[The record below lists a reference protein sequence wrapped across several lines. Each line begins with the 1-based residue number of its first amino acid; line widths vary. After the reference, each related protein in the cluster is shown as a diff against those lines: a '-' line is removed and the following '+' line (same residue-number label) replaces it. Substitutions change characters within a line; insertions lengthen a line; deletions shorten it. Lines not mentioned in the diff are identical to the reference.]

1 MDGRGIGRHQHVEF
15 PKSVSDGPT
24 VKARNDLAR
33 VGVDVVDIADI
44 AVINLLVVIVLDL
57 HDLVA
62 GGERPPEPLHLAITG
77 GIERGL

>member
-24 VKARNDLAR
+24 IKTRNDLACI
-33 VGVDVVDIADI
+33 GVDIVDIADI
-44 AVINLLVVIVLDL
+44 AVVNLLVVIVLDL
-57 HDLVA
+57 HDLVT
-62 GGERPPEPLHLAITG
+62 GREGPTEPLHLAITG